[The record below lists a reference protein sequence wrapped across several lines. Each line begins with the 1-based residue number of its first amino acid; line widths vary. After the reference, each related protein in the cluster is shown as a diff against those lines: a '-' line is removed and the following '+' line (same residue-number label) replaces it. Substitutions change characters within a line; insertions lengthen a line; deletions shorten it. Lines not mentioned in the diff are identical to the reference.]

1 MLFFEKEGEERS
13 WMSPNPTEGAGQK
26 HDLPTKV
33 DWRKLGGWFWTEPCI
48 AVHVAT
54 QRASTGIAAR
64 CILWGKKQ
72 PALSK
77 AGGRAWI
84 RLRAGEGAYL

>member
-1 MLFFEKEGEERS
+1 MMKKENAGAATFCPRRRRSLWPAEKGI
-13 WMSPNPTEGAGQK
+13 AQK
-26 HDLPTKV
+26 HAE
-33 DWRKLGGWFWTEPCI
+33 RCI
-48 AVHVAT
+48 G
-54 QRASTGIAAR
+54 QRSALHQPSQCTASGIAAR